1 MVLVPAAQLTQSV
14 LPRDDEYLPEGHL
27 MQEVDALLE
36 LYEPALQG
44 VQPVARSTEVSP
56 AAQSMHEVLSGLTY
70 VPAVHDIQLPAPM
83 AEYWPMEHTRHVT
96 APVPPEYLPAGH
108 LSQLSE
114 PASDIVPAGHE
125 VHTRL
130 LASLEYLPGV
140 QAQHF
145 DVLQEDVPAPHAEH
159 FVKPA
164 TAAMYPLAHAVQDP
178 PPLEPWY
185 LPEGQAVHDVAPPV
199 EYLPAVHE
207 LHDPPVPALP
217 AGQAAQPVVEEAY

>member
-1 MVLVPAAQLTQSV
+1 M
-14 LPRDDEYLPEGHL
+14 
-27 MQEVDALLE
+27 
-36 LYEPALQG
+36 
-44 VQPVARSTEVSP
+44 
-56 AAQSMHEVLSGLTY
+56 
-70 VPAVHDIQLPAPM
+70 
-83 AEYWPMEHTRHVT
+83 
-96 APVPPEYLPAGH
+96 
-108 LSQLSE
+108 
-114 PASDIVPAGHE
+114 
-125 VHTRL
+125 
-130 LASLEYLPGV
+130 
-140 QAQHF
+140 
-145 DVLQEDVPAPHAEH
+145 PAPHAEH